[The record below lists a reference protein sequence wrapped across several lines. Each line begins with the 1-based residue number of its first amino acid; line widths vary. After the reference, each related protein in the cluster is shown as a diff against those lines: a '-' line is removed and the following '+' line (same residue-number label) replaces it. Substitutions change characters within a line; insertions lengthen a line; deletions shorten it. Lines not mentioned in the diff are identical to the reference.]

1 MLKEFTEWLLGLV
14 AKVFSSLWDFVED
27 AAIAVFDG
35 VVSGFV
41 SLLTAIPVPEW
52 VQGGLSSVWGGMD
65 SAVLFYASQAGIPQ
79 ALMVVGAGYS
89 FRFMRKVVTLF
100 QW

>member
-14 AKVFSSLWDFVED
+14 SKLFTTLWDFVKD

-35 VVSGFV
+35 IVSAFV
-41 SLLTAIPVPEW
+41 AVLASIPVPEF
-52 VQGGLSSVWGGMD
+52 VQGGLASVWGGMD
-65 SAVLFYASQAGIPQ
+65 SAVLFYASQAGLPQ
-79 ALMVVGAGYS
+79 ALLIVGAGYS
-89 FRFMRKVVTLF
+89 FRFLRKALTLF

>member
-14 AKVFSSLWDFVED
+14 SKVFTALWDFIRD

-35 VVSGFV
+35 IVSGFV
-41 SLLTAIPVPEW
+41 AVIGSIPVPDF
-52 VQGGLSSVWGGMD
+52 VQGGLASVWGGMD
-65 SAVLFYASQAGIPQ
+65 SAILFYASMAGLPQ
-79 ALMVVGAGYS
+79 ALMIVGAGYS
-89 FRFMRKVVTLF
+89 FRFLRKALTLF